1 MTVIPGEKL
10 TQKNDRKR
18 LIRGYIALAIG
29 TLALSLSPILVK
41 AVEAPTV
48 VTSFYR
54 MFFAAVFYS
63 FFIPF
68 QKEPAS
74 EGKRSPLFPFILLP
88 LLAGMISGIDHG
100 LWSIALVKTSVSN
113 CTVLN
118 SMAPV
123 WIAVFSLIFLH
134 EKFNGR
140 FWIGLALA
148 MTGMVFMSGK
158 GVSFFREGF
167 NEGDRIAFFS
177 SIFYC
182 GYFMFTQ
189 LGRGHF
195 STLKQLWLSN
205 IACSATLL
213 IFCRVLGY
221 SMTGYPRS
229 VWVGFILTALMCQI
243 IGYFSL
249 TYALGILPASIVGP
263 TDELHSVFSSLIAI
277 PVFHETLSL
286 HQIIG
291 CAGIVI
297 GVTLINQGKISQIA
311 NDAEAPALSES

>member
-1 MTVIPGEKL
+1 MTQTNK
-10 TQKNDRKR
+10 KNK

-41 AVEAPTV
+41 AQNAPTV

-68 QKEPAS
+68 QKDPDP
-74 EGKRSPLFPFILLP
+74 EGKKPSLFPFILLP
-88 LLAGMISGIDHG
+88 ILAGTVSGIDHG
-100 LWSIALVKTSVSN
+100 LWSIALEKTSVSN

-134 EKFNGR
+134 EKFNGK
-140 FWIGLALA
+140 FWIGLVLA
-148 MTGMVFMSGK
+148 MIGMVFMSGK
-158 GVSFFREGF
+158 GVSFFSEGF

-177 SIFYC
+177 SMFYC

-189 LGRGHF
+189 LGRRHF
-195 STLKQLWLSN
+195 SALKHLWISN
-205 IACSATLL
+205 IACSVTLFV
-213 IFCRVLGY
+213 FCRVLGY
-221 SMTGYPRS
+221 SLTGYPRS
-229 VWVGFILTALMCQI
+229 VWIGFILTTLMCQI

-249 TYALGILPASIVGP
+249 TYALGTLPASVVGP
-263 TDELHSVFSSLIAI
+263 TDELHSVISSLIAI
-277 PVFHETLSL
+277 PVFHESLSL
-286 HQIIG
+286 HQILG
-291 CAGIVI
+291 CFGIVT
-297 GVTLINQGKISQIA
+297 GVILINQGKINQIT
-311 NDAEAPALSES
+311 NDAEASAPAEG

>member
-1 MTVIPGEKL
+1 ME
-10 TQKNDRKR
+10 QNNDKKR

-29 TLALSLSPILVK
+29 VTALTLSPILVK
-41 AVEAPTV
+41 SVKAPTV

-54 MFFAAVFYS
+54 MFLAAVFLS
-63 FFIPF
+63 FFLPF
-68 QKEPAS
+68 HKENGPDKDS
-74 EGKRSPLFPFILLP
+74 GGKRSLFPYILFP
-88 LLAGMISGIDHG
+88 IFAGLISGTDHG
-100 LWSIALVKTSVSN
+100 LWSIALEKTSVSN
-113 CTVLN
+113 ATVLN

-134 EKFNGR
+134 EKFNIK

-148 MTGMVFMSGK
+148 MIGMVFMSGK

-177 SIFYC
+177 SMFYC
-182 GYFMFTQ
+182 GYFMFAQ

-195 STLKQLWLSN
+195 STLKQMVISN
-205 IACSATLL
+205 FACSATLF

-221 SMTGYPRS
+221 PVTGYPRS
-229 VWVGFILTALMCQI
+229 VWIGFILTSLMCQI

-249 TYALGILPASIVGP
+249 TYSLGILPASIVGP

-277 PVFHETLSL
+277 PVFHEYLSL
-286 HQIIG
+286 HQILG
-291 CAGIVI
+291 CAGIVT
-297 GVTLINQGKISQIA
+297 GVILINQSKISQISEKTA
-311 NDAEAPALSES
+311 APASKDQ

>member
-1 MTVIPGEKL
+1 M
-10 TQKNDRKR
+10 TQKDNKKR
-18 LIRGYIALAIG
+18 LIRGYFALAIG

-41 AVEAPTV
+41 AQAAPTV

-54 MFFAAVFYS
+54 MFFAAVFYNF
-63 FFIPF
+63 FFIIH
-68 QKEPAS
+68 KGPAR
-74 EGKRSPLFPFILLP
+74 EGENTPQFPYILLP
-88 LLAGMISGIDHG
+88 ILAGMISGTDHG
-100 LWSIALVKTSVSN
+100 LWSIALSKTSVSN

-123 WIAVFSLIFLH
+123 WIAIFSLIFLH
-134 EKFNGR
+134 EKFNRR
-140 FWIGLALA
+140 FWIGLVLA

-177 SIFYC
+177 SLFYC

-195 STLKQLWLSN
+195 STLKQMWLSN

-229 VWVGFILTALMCQI
+229 VWIGFILTSLMCQI

-277 PVFHETLSL
+277 PVFHEALSL

-297 GVTLINQGKISQIA
+297 GVTLINQGKISQI
-311 NDAEAPALSES
+311 NDEAEAPAPAGS

>member
-1 MTVIPGEKL
+1 MTQ
-10 TQKNDRKR
+10 TNDRKK
-18 LIRGYIALAIG
+18 LIKGYIALAIG

-41 AVEAPTV
+41 AQEAPTV

-63 FFIPF
+63 FFVPF
-68 QKEPAS
+68 RKETAP
-74 EGKRSPLFPFILLP
+74 EGKKIPLFPIILLP
-88 LLAGMISGIDHG
+88 ILAGSISGIDHG
-100 LWSIALVKTSVSN
+100 LWSIALAKTSVSN

-123 WIAVFSLIFLH
+123 WIALFSLIFLH
-134 EKFNGR
+134 EKFNKK
-140 FWIGLALA
+140 FWIGLILA
-148 MTGMVFMSGK
+148 MVGMVFMSGK
-158 GVSFFREGF
+158 GINFFREGF

-189 LGRGHF
+189 LGRRHF
-195 STLKQLWLSN
+195 STLKQMWISN
-205 IACSATLL
+205 IACSATLF
-213 IFCRVLGY
+213 IFCRALGY
-221 SMTGYPRS
+221 SVTGYPRS
-229 VWVGFILTALMCQI
+229 VWIGFILTALMCQI

-249 TYALGILPASIVGP
+249 TYALGSLPASIVGP

-277 PVFHETLSL
+277 PVFHEYLSM

-291 CAGIVI
+291 CAGIVL
-297 GVTLINQGKISQIA
+297 GVILINQGKISQITNNA
-311 NDAEAPALSES
+311 PGSAET

>member
-1 MTVIPGEKL
+1 MT
-10 TQKNDRKR
+10 QNNDRKK

-41 AVEAPTV
+41 AQEAPTV

-63 FFIPF
+63 FFVPF
-68 QKEPAS
+68 RKEKAPDR
-74 EGKRSPLFPFILLP
+74 KRPSRFPVILLP
-88 LLAGMISGIDHG
+88 ILAGTISGIDHG
-100 LWSIALVKTSVSN
+100 LWSIALAKTSVSN

-134 EKFNGR
+134 EKFNKN

-158 GVSFFREGF
+158 GISFFREGF

-189 LGRGHF
+189 LGRGYF
-195 STLKQLWLSN
+195 STLKQMWISN
-205 IACSATLL
+205 IACSAALFV
-213 IFCRVLGY
+213 FCRVLGY
-221 SMTGYPRS
+221 SLTGYPRS
-229 VWVGFILTALMCQI
+229 VWIGFILTALMCQI

-249 TYALGILPASIVGP
+249 TYALGTLPASIVGP

-277 PVFHETLSL
+277 PVFHEYLSF

-297 GVTLINQGKISQIA
+297 GVILINQAKISQITK
-311 NDAEAPALSES
+311 DAEAPARSVS

>member
-1 MTVIPGEKL
+1 MTQ
-10 TQKNDRKR
+10 TNDRKK
-18 LIRGYIALAIG
+18 LIKGYIALAIG

-41 AVEAPTV
+41 AQEAPTV

-63 FFIPF
+63 FFVPF
-68 QKEPAS
+68 RKETAP
-74 EGKRSPLFPFILLP
+74 EGKKIPLFPIILLP
-88 LLAGMISGIDHG
+88 ILAGSISGIDHG
-100 LWSIALVKTSVSN
+100 LWSIALAKTSVSN

-123 WIAVFSLIFLH
+123 WIALFSLIFLH
-134 EKFNGR
+134 EKFNKK
-140 FWIGLALA
+140 FWIGLILA
-148 MTGMVFMSGK
+148 MVGMVFMSGK
-158 GVSFFREGF
+158 GISFFREGF

-189 LGRGHF
+189 LGRRHF
-195 STLKQLWLSN
+195 STLKQMWISN
-205 IACSATLL
+205 IACSATLF
-213 IFCRVLGY
+213 IFCRALGY
-221 SMTGYPRS
+221 SVTGYPRS
-229 VWVGFILTALMCQI
+229 VWIGFILTALMCQI

-249 TYALGILPASIVGP
+249 TYALGSLPASIVGP

-277 PVFHETLSL
+277 PVFHEYLSM

-291 CAGIVI
+291 CAGIVL
-297 GVTLINQGKISQIA
+297 GVILINQGKISQITNNA
-311 NDAEAPALSES
+311 PGSAET

>member
-1 MTVIPGEKL
+1 MTQ
-10 TQKNDRKR
+10 TNDRKK
-18 LIRGYIALAIG
+18 LIKGYIALAIG

-41 AVEAPTV
+41 AQEAPTV

-63 FFIPF
+63 FFVPF
-68 QKEPAS
+68 RKETAP
-74 EGKRSPLFPFILLP
+74 EGKKIPLFPIILLP
-88 LLAGMISGIDHG
+88 ILAGSISGIDHG
-100 LWSIALVKTSVSN
+100 LWSIALAKTSVSN

-123 WIAVFSLIFLH
+123 WIALFSLIFLH
-134 EKFNGR
+134 EKFNKK
-140 FWIGLALA
+140 FWIGLILA
-148 MTGMVFMSGK
+148 MVGMVFMSGK
-158 GVSFFREGF
+158 GISFFREGF

-189 LGRGHF
+189 LGRRHF
-195 STLKQLWLSN
+195 STLKQMWISN
-205 IACSATLL
+205 IACSATLF
-213 IFCRVLGY
+213 IFCRALGY
-221 SMTGYPRS
+221 FVTGYPRS
-229 VWVGFILTALMCQI
+229 VWIGFILTALMCQI

-249 TYALGILPASIVGP
+249 TYALGSLPASIVGP

-277 PVFHETLSL
+277 PVFHEYLSM

-291 CAGIVI
+291 CAGIVL
-297 GVTLINQGKISQIA
+297 GVILINQGKISQITNNA
-311 NDAEAPALSES
+311 PGSAET